1 MGDVRRAAQGAV
13 ATAQDHLRQ
22 HKRVA
27 RAGMAALAVSGP
39 IPRWLYAKL
48 GRRYPT
54 FVLALE
60 FAVAHLV
67 VAVGIGL
74 LTLYVEM
81 SLEQFVRIL
90 VAAEVVVAVENIF
103 ATRLVAKLLRPVTAW
118 IEGDDRTPESTVVA
132 WRALADLP
140 GRFLRTWGR
149 VAVVFSVPP
158 VSVFIGLELGMP
170 TYAIALLAIGGLG
183 VLAYGSLLRYF
194 AMELALRP
202 VLEEISTSLPEDFE
216 IGRAGFPLKWKIM
229 LALPAVNVVTGV
241 VVAALTRGGS
251 RGILELGVDVALA
264 VAVAGTISLEVNL
277 LLSRAILTPLLNL
290 RNATERLAGGDLT
303 ARVAVVSKDETGELA
318 HSFNQMAAGLEE
330 RERLREAFG
339 AFVDPDVADQIMR
352 EGVLEG
358 NEVEISVL
366 FVDIRDFTAFAEQ
379 ASAREVVAR
388 LNHFYERVVPA
399 LTRHGGHANK
409 FVGDGLLGVFG
420 TPERLRD
427 HADRATACALDIAR
441 LVNATYGDRLQIGI
455 GVNSGPVMAGTIGG
469 GGRLDFTVIGDAVNT
484 ASRVEHATRTTGDVI
499 LITEATRCL
508 LTREFGGFE
517 ERPAVELKGKTE
529 RVRLWAP
536 LGQAPLRAYPD
547 AEPVHTPIADA
558 LLGGLV
564 GARRRRRER
573 AG

>member
-1 MGDVRRAAQGAV
+1 
-13 ATAQDHLRQ
+13 
-22 HKRVA
+22 
-27 RAGMAALAVSGP
+27 
-39 IPRWLYAKL
+39 
-48 GRRYPT
+48 
-54 FVLALE
+54 
-60 FAVAHLV
+60 
-67 VAVGIGL
+67 
-74 LTLYVEM
+74 
-81 SLEQFVRIL
+81 
-90 VAAEVVVAVENIF
+90 
-103 ATRLVAKLLRPVTAW
+103 
-118 IEGDDRTPESTVVA
+118 
-132 WRALADLP
+132 
-140 GRFLRTWGR
+140 
-149 VAVVFSVPP
+149 
-158 VSVFIGLELGMP
+158 
-170 TYAIALLAIGGLG
+170 
-183 VLAYGSLLRYF
+183 
-194 AMELALRP
+194 MEA
-202 VLEEISTSLPEDFE
+202 
-216 IGRAGFPLKWKIM
+216 
-229 LALPAVNVVTGV
+229 
-241 VVAALTRGGS
+241 S
-251 RGILELGVDVALA
+251 RGIVELGVDVALA

-290 RNATERLAGGDLT
+290 RNATERLAAGDLT

-358 NEVEISVL
+358 DEAEISVL
-366 FVDIRDFTAFAEQ
+366 FLDIRDFTAFAEQ

-420 TPERLRD
+420 TPERLHD

-441 LVNATYGDRLQIGI
+441 LVNATYGDRLQVGI

-484 ASRVEHATRTTGDVI
+484 ASRVEHATRATGDVI

-536 LGQAPLRAYPD
+536 LGQAPLLSETEAAHEYGD
-547 AEPVHTPIADA
+547 G

-564 GARRRRRER
+564 DAGRRWRER
-573 AG
+573 TG